1 LEIRPG
7 PSVYR
12 ELSASF
18 NLIPVWT
25 EVPADMLTP
34 LSAYCRLHRGEPSF
48 LLESAEGGERV
59 GRYSFL
65 GFAPFLEV
73 ISREER
79 TVAVWN
85 GCHPEASAEAGAEAS
100 FTGHPLWALRRIM
113 AGLRAPSF
121 PELGRFF
128 GGLVGY
134 VAYDL
139 VRHLERLP
147 SPPPDDRGLPWAR
160 FLFPGQVAIFD
171 HLTHRVKLLSL
182 APGADYERQVAE
194 VEEMARRLEVPS
206 PLEGLRLPSSS
217 PVEEEARFV
226 PSREEFL
233 EAVRKAREYILAGE
247 IFQVVLSTRAERPM
261 GASPF
266 SVYRV
271 LRSLNPSP
279 YLFYLDFGDLQL
291 LGSSPEMLVRLEG
304 GVLTTRPIAGTRPR
318 TGDPERDRELEAE
331 LLADPKERA
340 EHVMLVDLGRNDIGR
355 VSLPGTV
362 RVTSLM
368 EVERY
373 SHVMHIV
380 SEVEGRLRPGLD
392 AFDALA
398 ACFPAG
404 TLTGAPKVRAMEIID
419 ELEPLARGPYGGA
432 VGYFGLGGDMD
443 TAIAIRTVVI
453 SGGKAYV
460 QAGAGVV
467 ADSLP
472 EREWEE
478 CRSKAR
484 ALLEALA
491 LAEGRSHARASS
503 G

>member
-1 LEIRPG
+1 
-7 PSVYR
+7 
-12 ELSASF
+12 
-18 NLIPVWT
+18 
-25 EVPADMLTP
+25 MLTP
-34 LSAYCRLHRGEPSF
+34 LSAYCRLHRGGPSF

-65 GFAPFLEV
+65 GFSPFLEV
-73 ISREER
+73 VSREER
-79 TVAVWN
+79 TTVIWRRGFRDGRSGRISREEKEEGGNYRPGAN
-85 GCHPEASAEAGAEAS
+85 PAEAEGEFA
-100 FTGHPLWALRRIM
+100 GHPLHVLRRIM
-113 AGLRAPSF
+113 AGLKAPSF

-134 VAYDL
+134 VSYDF

-147 SPPPDDRGLPWAR
+147 PPPPDDRGLPWAR
-160 FLFPGQVAIFD
+160 FLFPGEMAIFD

-182 APGADYERQVAE
+182 KPGEEYERQAAA
-194 VEEMARRLEVPS
+194 VEEMARRLETPS
-206 PLEGLRLPSSS
+206 PLEGLRLPSPSAAG
-217 PVEEEARFV
+217 EEARFL

-233 EAVRKAREYILAGE
+233 EAVKRAREYILAGE
-247 IFQVVLSTRAERPM
+247 IFQVVLSTRAERRLES
-261 GASPF
+261 SPF

-318 TGDPERDRELEAE
+318 TGDADRDRELGEE
-331 LLADPKERA
+331 LLSDPKERA

-373 SHVMHIV
+373 SHVMHLV
-380 SEVEGRLRPGLD
+380 SEVEGRLRPDLD

-419 ELEPLARGPYGGA
+419 ELEPVARGPYGGA
-432 VGYFGLGGDMD
+432 VGYFGLGGNMD

-453 SGGKAYV
+453 TGGKAYV
-460 QAGAGVV
+460 QAGAGIV
-467 ADSLP
+467 ADSVP

-491 LAEGRSHARASS
+491 LAEGKAHARAPS

>member
-1 LEIRPG
+1 MPTLEIRPS
-7 PSVYR
+7 PSDYR
-12 ELSASF
+12 ELRSSF
-18 NLIPVWT
+18 PLVPVWA

-34 LSAYCRLHRGEPSF
+34 LSAYCRLHRGGPSF

-65 GFAPFLEV
+65 GFSPFLEV
-73 ISREER
+73 SSREER
-79 TVAVWN
+79 TVAVWSTRR
-85 GCHPEASAEAGAEAS
+85 PERTEFS
-100 FTGHPLWALRRIM
+100 GHPLFVLREIM
-113 AGLRAPSF
+113 AGLKAPSF

-134 VAYDL
+134 VGYDL

-147 SPPPDDRGLPWAR
+147 SPPPDDRGLPWAH
-160 FLFPGQVAIFD
+160 FIFPGRMAIFD

-182 APGADYERQVAE
+182 EPGGDYERQVEA
-194 VEEMARRLEVPS
+194 VEEMTRNLERPS
-206 PLEGLRLPSSS
+206 PLEVLRFPSPSGAG
-217 PVEEEARFV
+217 EKARFL

-247 IFQVVLSTRAERPM
+247 IFQVVLSTRAERTLSSP
-261 GASPF
+261 PF

-291 LGSSPEMLVRLEG
+291 LGSSPEMLVRLER

-318 TGDPERDRELEAE
+318 TGDEERDRALEEE
-331 LLADPKERA
+331 LLSDPKERA

-373 SHVMHIV
+373 SHVMHLV
-380 SEVEGRLRPGLD
+380 SEVEGRLRPDLD

-419 ELEPLARGPYGGA
+419 ELEPVARGPYGGA
-432 VGYFGLGGDMD
+432 VGYFGVGGNMD

-453 SGGKAYV
+453 TGGKAYV
-460 QAGAGVV
+460 QAGAGIV
-467 ADSLP
+467 ADYLP

-491 LAEGRSHARASS
+491 LAEGKAHAGAAHR
-503 G
+503 